1 MNDFSTREMIFVL
14 YIICVPKTIIYKTT
28 LPMNLDVK
36 REGVIY
42 RKNKRKKLPT
52 SFSVSHKNKY
62 YF

>member
-1 MNDFSTREMIFVL
+1 MNGFLICIMIFSFYV
-14 YIICVPKTIIYKTT
+14 VRAPKTIIYKTI
-28 LPMNLDVK
+28 LPMNLDVE